1 MATTRRNRATRPY
14 LTNRALA
21 ASAAKKLFHS
31 RTPEEM
37 QARQQRAG
45 TALLRQYGTG
55 YYSALGKASAAA
67 RAAKARAK

>member
-1 MATTRRNRATRPY
+1 MATTRSFASTRPY

-31 RTPEEM
+31 RSPE
-37 QARQQRAG
+37 AKAAWQQRAG
-45 TALLRQYGTG
+45 TALLRQYGTD
-55 YYSALGKASAAA
+55 YYSQLGKASAAA